1 MIHRENFE
9 EYDVVDEERW
19 SEEEKS
25 GDSIKRYPSDIG
37 RRDNENNEREIE
49 QISSLYI
56 LSI

>member
-9 EYDVVDEERW
+9 EYDVVDEEKW

-37 RRDNENNEREIE
+37 RRDNENNEREI
-49 QISSLYI
+49 
-56 LSI
+56 